1 MKQMCETGIQCNAM
15 ICCEKIMWQWAR
27 QNIYFIS
34 HKLIKKQAK
43 KFILEEDK
51 MGCNWLRLACFCMLL
66 PTNKSNW
73 EDPRWINSSVLKSTL
88 GQNKL
93 IHCIWRVNYLCRRY
107 PKAEM
112 ARPCTSF
119 DRIIIIVLSDAT
131 GREDVDSWG
140 HTQKDHNINIK
151 KNNKIAI
158 LLWIFSSNQLT
169 SNQPLFVEERFLH
182 LFVSICNWVTATYQ
196 QNVLRWWQTLLPE
209 NDFVLNSLIVKN
221 NTLQAIQL

>member
-1 MKQMCETGIQCNAM
+1 M
-15 ICCEKIMWQWAR
+15 R
-27 QNIYFIS
+27 
-34 HKLIKKQAK
+34 
-43 KFILEEDK
+43 
-51 MGCNWLRLACFCMLL
+51 RL
-66 PTNKSNW
+66 KGRS
-73 EDPRWINSSVLKSTL
+73 WINSSVHKSTL

-119 DRIIIIVLSDAT
+119 DRIIIIVLSDAK

-169 SNQPLFVEERFLH
+169 SNQPLFVKERFL
-182 LFVSICNWVTATYQ
+182 LSSPFCFDLQLSDSNLSTKCSPLMTNFASREWFCTQ
-196 QNVLRWWQTLLPE
+196 LL
-209 NDFVLNSLIVKN
+209 DC
-221 NTLQAIQL
+221 

>member
-1 MKQMCETGIQCNAM
+1 M
-15 ICCEKIMWQWAR
+15 R
-27 QNIYFIS
+27 
-34 HKLIKKQAK
+34 
-43 KFILEEDK
+43 
-51 MGCNWLRLACFCMLL
+51 RL
-66 PTNKSNW
+66 KGRS
-73 EDPRWINSSVLKSTL
+73 WINSSVHKSTL

-119 DRIIIIVLSDAT
+119 DRIIIIVLSDAK

-140 HTQKDHNINIK
+140 HTKKDHNINIK

-169 SNQPLFVEERFLH
+169 STSLCLLKSAFFTFLFWSAIEWQQLINKMF
-182 LFVSICNWVTATYQ
+182 FVDDKLCFQRVILYSTPW
-196 QNVLRWWQTLLPE
+196 LLKTTHYKQ
-209 NDFVLNSLIVKN
+209 SSCKI
-221 NTLQAIQL
+221 